1 MLTLS
6 LNNDIFFFVSFM
18 ATIMNTKHPRN
29 WPNDYLSFEGDM
41 SELVA
46 TANEIL
52 QQLGYDSDLTERS
65 FRHYQQKDLVG
76 RGVKE
81 GKSARFGFEELS
93 QLVATKSL
101 IKQGFTLQHTA
112 SLLQSESSS
121 LGASTQ
127 SASQDLNNPSALDVV
142 NQLMCQSQSYASPQ
156 HITASSSSTSFAS
169 SNAVRATALPS
180 SLLAREALYGSVTKA
195 SPSMTPS
202 IKHDYPMTKGVHLS
216 VDDKA
221 WRALSFEQQQ
231 DFLKAL
237 SSFSASIHL
246 LFKDPS

>member
-1 MLTLS
+1 
-6 LNNDIFFFVSFM
+6 M
-18 ATIMNTKHPRN
+18 AMIMNTKHPRN

-46 TANEIL
+46 TANEVL
-52 QQLGYDSDLTERS
+52 QQLGYDNDLTERS
-65 FRHYQQKDLVG
+65 FRHYQQKELVG

-121 LGASTQ
+121 SGASIQ
-127 SASQDLNNPSALDVV
+127 SVAEDLKNPSALEVV
-142 NQLMCQSQSYASPQ
+142 NQLMSQSQSYASPQ
-156 HITASSSSTSFAS
+156 HITASSSTASFAS
-169 SNAVRATALPS
+169 SNAVRATALPP
-180 SLLAREALYGSVTKA
+180 SLLAREALYGSGTKV
-195 SPSMTPS
+195 SPSVAPS
-202 IKHDYPMTKGVHLS
+202 IKHDYPISKGVNLS
-216 VDDKA
+216 MDDKA

-237 SSFSASIHL
+237 SSFSASIHF
-246 LFKDPS
+246 LFKDLS